1 MHALSSEFR
10 ALTLGESGRT
20 QDTSSAVTVT
30 IPERSV
36 AEGPGRAR
44 QCGWGWGSVIRQA
57 CTVQTVG
64 SKRAVADR
72 PPNVLVC
79 ELERNFVRD
88 DTCEGVSL
96 CRGQ

>member
-20 QDTSSAVTVT
+20 QDTSSAVNNTV
-30 IPERSV
+30 PERCCRGAGQGKAVRLGLGKRHPPSLYSGYTARPDCRV
-36 AEGPGRAR
+36 QEGLSP
-44 QCGWGWGSVIRQA
+44 I
-57 CTVQTVG
+57 
-64 SKRAVADR
+64 D
-72 PPNVLVC
+72 
-79 ELERNFVRD
+79 LERNFVRD